1 VRGRSSSP
9 SGRLVV
15 RARRRRVFPF
25 AAAAADEFS
34 RDHAQRFSGGRR
46 RRSVH
51 VGRTSAVGRRRG

>member
-25 AAAAADEFS
+25 AAAADEFS

-51 VGRTSAVGRRRG
+51 VGRTSAAGRRRG